1 MTNHYSFL
9 ELNYENLVPKSRYL
23 MPNLEIIR
31 SRLFSFCSYYPNII
45 RYNNDN
51 FFKIRNSYKTPIIKR
66 KK

>member
-9 ELNYENLVPKSRYL
+9 TSEYENLVPKSRY
-23 MPNLEIIR
+23 MIEKLEIVR

-45 RYNNDN
+45 RYNNEN
-51 FFKIRNSYKTPIIKR
+51 FFKIYNSYKPPINKR